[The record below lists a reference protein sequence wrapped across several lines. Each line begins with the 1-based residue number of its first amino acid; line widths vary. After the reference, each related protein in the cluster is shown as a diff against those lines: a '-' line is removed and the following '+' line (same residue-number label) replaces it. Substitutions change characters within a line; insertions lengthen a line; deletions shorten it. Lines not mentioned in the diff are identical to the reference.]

1 MKVRYR
7 SRNFFWKDFKSNIL
21 LKLFSVQFR
30 RLQGINIKQIVIF
43 SYVSIVLFVYFV
55 TSHVTSI

>member
-21 LKLFSVQFR
+21 LKLFSVQCR

-43 SYVSIVLFVYFV
+43 SHVSTVLFVYFV